1 MGDFDFDY
9 WKDLAEQDPPG
20 FFRAREQLL
29 RQCIALHPQQAQELT
44 EFQAHIDATRLLA
57 GSPLQA
63 SRALFSL
70 LEDQLMLLSARLGEL
85 HRETSGLRDLLASGQ
100 AA

>member
-1 MGDFDFDY
+1 MDDFDFDY
-9 WKDLAEQDPPG
+9 WKDLAERDPSG
-20 FFRAREQLL
+20 FFRERELLL
-29 RQCIALHPQQAQELT
+29 RQCIALHPQQAQTLT

-63 SRALFSL
+63 SRALFGL
-70 LEDQLMLLSARLGEL
+70 LEDQLMLLSAKLGEL
-85 HRETSGLRDLLASGQ
+85 QRETTNLRTLLTSEQ